1 LSVNDTV
8 DPVTLA
14 VVSGALDNSVREMTI
29 TMRRAAM
36 SPVLAIGN
44 DFSNAIFDGTA
55 RMVLQ
60 GHDQPVHLGAMIFAC
75 KEVARYFGAD
85 LAPGDVIYHNDPRT
99 GGSHLQDMTLYKPVF
114 VGDELAFWTVN
125 RSHMDETGG
134 PVAGGYNPTAEEIWA
149 EGLRISPVKIYEA
162 GRPRRDVIDLLLT
175 NFRTR
180 RQFRGDLGAQ
190 LAACTMAERRLVQLV
205 ERYGLE
211 TVRACLEALLNRA
224 ESLMRAEISRMPD
237 GEYEG
242 RAVVEDDGHGSG
254 DLEVVAR
261 VRINGDHMAIQM
273 SAPRQTHSYIN
284 SYAANSIG
292 AVYLGVVTYIDP
304 LIPHN
309 EGLYR
314 PLEVG
319 LGAAGS
325 VINAQ
330 EPAAC
335 SMSTS
340 TPFGHIAEAVRTA
353 LATALS
359 DRAGGGWAKIC
370 IDCFTGIDPRNN
382 EPYAYLSHLT
392 GWGGGGAFSGQ
403 DGEPVVGPIEVAGA
417 AMTGDVELLEYM
429 LPLQI
434 HRYELRPDSGCPGR
448 WRGGPGTVVELSPID
463 HATTVAFL
471 GDGMKYPAPSVGG
484 PVPSGNRTRTFQKWI
499 VEADGSAALVRLHS
513 VHQLNPRQV
522 LREYLGGGGGV
533 GDPFERPPEQVLSDW
548 RNDLVSLESCRT
560 EYGVAI
566 NAGDGRVDEIQTANL
581 RKFRGGTEK

>member
-1 LSVNDTV
+1 MHDNV

-44 DFSNAIFDGTA
+44 DFSNAIFDAKA

-60 GHDQPVHLGAMIFAC
+60 GQDQPVHLGAMIFAC
-75 KEVARYFGAD
+75 KAVAQYFGSD

-114 VGDELAFWTVN
+114 VGDDLAFWTVN

-149 EGLRISPVKIYEA
+149 EGLRISPVKIYER
-162 GRPRRDVIDLLLT
+162 GRPRRDVVDLLLT

-190 LAACTMAERRLVQLV
+190 LAACTLAEKRLVQLV
-205 ERYGLE
+205 QRYGLE
-211 TVRACLEALLNRA
+211 TVNACLEALLNRA
-224 ESLMRAEISRMPD
+224 ENLMRAEVSSMPD

-242 RAVVEDDGHGSG
+242 RATVEDDGHGSG
-254 DLEVVAR
+254 ELELTAR
-261 VRINGDHMAIQM
+261 IRISGDHMDIQM
-273 SAPRQTHSYIN
+273 SAPPQTHSYIN
-284 SYAANSIG
+284 SYAANSVG
-292 AVYLGVVTYIDP
+292 AVYLGVITYIDP
-304 LIPHN
+304 VIPHN

-314 PLEVG
+314 PLTVD
-319 LGAAGS
+319 LGPTGTL
-325 VINAQ
+325 INAN

-340 TPFGHIAEAVRTA
+340 TPFGHVAQAVRTA
-353 LATALS
+353 LASALQ

-370 IDCFTGIDPRNN
+370 IDCFTGTDPRND

-392 GWGGGGAFSGQ
+392 GWGGGGAFWGQ

-417 AMTGDVELLEYM
+417 AMTGDVELVEYM

-434 HRYELRPDSGCPGR
+434 DRYELRGDSGCPGR
-448 WRGGPGTVVELSPID
+448 WRGGPGTVLELRPVD
-463 HATTVAFL
+463 HATTVSFL
-471 GDGMKYPAPSVGG
+471 GDGMTYPAPSVRGG
-484 PVPSGNRTRTFQKWI
+484 GSAGDQTRTFQKWI
-499 VEADGSAALVRLHS
+499 VEPDGSSALVRLHS
-513 VHQLNPRQV
+513 VHQLNPLQV
-522 LREYLGGGGGV
+522 LREFLGGGGGV
-533 GDPFERPPEQVLSDW
+533 GDPFERPANHVFDDW
-548 RNDLVSLESCRT
+548 RNDLVSLELCRSD
-560 EYGVAI
+560 YGVAI
-566 NAGDGRVDEIQTANL
+566 NESERRIDEVQTTQL
-581 RKFRGGTEK
+581 RKATGGAAL

>member
-1 LSVNDTV
+1 MQDNV

-44 DFSNAIFDGTA
+44 DFSNAIFDAKA

-60 GHDQPVHLGAMIFAC
+60 GQDQPVHLGAMIFAC
-75 KEVARYFGAD
+75 KAVAKYFGSD

-114 VGDELAFWTVN
+114 VGDDLAFWTVN

-134 PVAGGYNPTAEEIWA
+134 PVAGGYNPMAEEIWA
-149 EGLRISPVKIYEA
+149 EGLRISPVKIYEG
-162 GRPRRDVIDLLLT
+162 GRPRRDVVDLLLT

-205 ERYGLE
+205 QRYSLE
-211 TVRACLEALLNRA
+211 TVNACLEALLNRA
-224 ESLMRAEISRMPD
+224 ENLMRAEVSSMPD
-237 GEYEG
+237 GDYEG
-242 RAVVEDDGHGSG
+242 RAIVEDDGHGSG
-254 DLEVVAR
+254 ELEVIAR
-261 VRINGDHMAIQM
+261 IRISGDHMDIRM
-273 SAPRQTHSYIN
+273 SAPAQTHSYIN
-284 SYAANSIG
+284 SYAANSVG
-292 AVYLGVVTYIDP
+292 AVYLGVITYIDP

-314 PLEVG
+314 PLTVD
-319 LGAAGS
+319 LGPTGTL
-325 VINAQ
+325 INAD

-340 TPFGHIAEAVRTA
+340 TPFGHVAQAVRTA
-353 LATALS
+353 LAFALQ

-370 IDCFTGIDPRNN
+370 IDCFTGIDPRND

-392 GWGGGGAFSGQ
+392 GWGGGGAFWGQ

-434 HRYELRPDSGCPGR
+434 HRYELRGDSGCPGR
-448 WRGGPGTVVELSPID
+448 WRGGPGTVLELGPVD
-463 HATTVAFL
+463 HATTVSFL
-471 GDGMKYPAPSVGG
+471 GDGMTYPAPSVRGG
-484 PVPSGNRTRTFQKWI
+484 GSAGDETRTFQKWI
-499 VEADGSAALVRLHS
+499 VEPDGSAALMRLHS
-513 VHQLNPRQV
+513 VHQLNSRQV
-522 LREYLGGGGGV
+522 LREFLGGGGGV
-533 GDPFERPPEQVLSDW
+533 GDPFERPASHVFDDW
-548 RNDLVSLESCRT
+548 RNDLVSLESCRID
-560 EYGVAI
+560 YGVAI
-566 NAGDGRVDEIQTANL
+566 NAGERRINEVQTTQL
-581 RKFRGGTEK
+581 RRATGGAAL